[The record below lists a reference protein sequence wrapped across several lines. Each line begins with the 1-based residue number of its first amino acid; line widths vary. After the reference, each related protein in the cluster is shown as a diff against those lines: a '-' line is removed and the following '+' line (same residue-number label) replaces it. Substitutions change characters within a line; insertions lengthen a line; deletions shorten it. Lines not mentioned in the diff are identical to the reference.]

1 MAWVS
6 FIYGF
11 SGTVQSGP
19 SLQLVSKVISN
30 LSLKA
35 ALVALGHTLE
45 DREVRRQ
52 HLLDLSISVAMTSW
66 TSFR

>member
-19 SLQLVSKVISN
+19 SLQLVSKVIFN

-35 ALVALGHTLE
+35 ALVAPGPYIRGQRSQETA
-45 DREVRRQ
+45 
-52 HLLDLSISVAMTSW
+52 SVG
-66 TSFR
+66 SFHQCGNDIMDFF